1 MSRQTDNQEKHMDI
15 ERIMGLYGD
24 ELLRLCYLYVH
35 DWQMAED
42 VLQDTFI
49 SAFRN
54 FHKFQGESSEKTWL
68 TRIAIN
74 TCKSYLRTPWK
85 KKVIY
90 QGETP
95 LWNDEKEVAEMEFC
109 DDTVIK
115 AVCQLKPRYREV
127 ILLFYYQEL
136 KIKEIAGILKISE
149 SAVTVRLSR
158 AREQLKGKLERW
170 YYDE

>member
-1 MSRQTDNQEKHMDI
+1 MSRQTDNQENHMDI
-15 ERIMGLYGD
+15 ERIMNLYGD
-24 ELLRLCYLYVH
+24 ELLRLCYLYLH

-49 SAFRN
+49 SAFRS
-54 FHKFQGESSEKTWL
+54 FHKFKGESLEKTWL

-74 TCKSYLRTPWK
+74 TCKSYLRTSWK
-85 KKVIY
+85 KKVVY
-90 QGETP
+90 RDEAS
-95 LWNDEKEVAEMEFC
+95 LWNEEKEAVEMELC

-115 AVCQLKPRYREV
+115 AVWQLKPRYREV

-136 KIKEIAGILKISE
+136 KIREIAGVLKISE